1 MTTTFVAMNHRGPI
15 ATALTVEAAQW
26 QSLRSAKQIASA
38 AEYDYSWVDAKPGE
52 WKLLRKPAGKRYVPA
67 EHTGH
72 KVVEVALI
80 PDEATTV
87 SGPFPIKVAASA
99 GGMDVDVSAFLF
111 QAVFTELITK
121 ASDAPKG
128 LVDELAGMAELMR
141 SAMHGGRDSQA
152 RHEFDERMQQMLT
165 EYANGGVIPVYGP
178 AVGRMAARLAQIAA
192 PRSVPGPRS
201 AGAA

>member
-26 QSLRSAKQIASA
+26 QSLRSARQNASA
-38 AEYDYSWVDAKPGE
+38 AYDYIWVDAKPGE
-52 WKLLRKPAGKRYVPA
+52 WQLLRKPAGKRNVPA
-67 EHTGH
+67 ERTAYR
-72 KVVEVALI
+72 VVEVALI

-87 SGPFPIKVAASA
+87 SGPFPIKVAASP
-99 GGMDVDVSAFLF
+99 GGADVDVSAFLF

-121 ASDAPKG
+121 ASDAPKE
-128 LVDELAGMAELMR
+128 LVAELADMADLMR
-141 SAMHGGRDSQA
+141 SAMHAGRNSQA

-178 AVGRMAARLAQIAA
+178 AVGRMAERLTQIAT
-192 PRSVPGPRS
+192 PRPVPGQRQ

>member
-26 QSLRSAKQIASA
+26 QSLRSARQNASA
-38 AEYDYSWVDAKPGE
+38 AYDYIWVDVKPGE
-52 WKLLRKPAGKRYVPA
+52 WQLLRKPAGKRAVPA
-67 EHTGH
+67 ERTAY
-72 KVVEVALI
+72 KVVEVAHI

-87 SGPFPIKVAASA
+87 SGPFPIRVAASA
-99 GGMDVDVSAFLF
+99 GGADIDASAFLV

-121 ASDAPKG
+121 ADESPEE
-128 LVDELAGMAELMR
+128 LVAELADMVGLMR
-141 SAMHGGRDSQA
+141 SAMHGGRNSHA

-178 AVGRMAARLAQIAA
+178 AVGRMADRLAQIAA
-192 PRSVPGPRS
+192 PRPVPGQRS